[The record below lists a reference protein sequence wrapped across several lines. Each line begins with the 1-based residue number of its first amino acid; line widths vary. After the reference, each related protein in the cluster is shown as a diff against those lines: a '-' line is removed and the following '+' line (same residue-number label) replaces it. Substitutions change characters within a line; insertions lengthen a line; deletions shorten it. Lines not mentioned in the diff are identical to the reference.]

1 MDAMG
6 AVFFIVIIGS
16 IVIGIGIVLEI
27 LMCRIEKPAAKFILP
42 IAGILLWLLCGI
54 VTKDFTGGGAAIF
67 GIISI
72 GAVIGL
78 ILKLIFRKRKA
89 K

>member
-1 MDAMG
+1 MEAMG
-6 AVFFIVIIGS
+6 AIFFIAIIGS

-27 LMCRIEKPAAKFILP
+27 LMCRTKKPAAKYVIP
-42 IAGILLWLLCGI
+42 VAGILLWLFCGI
-54 VTKDFTGGGAAIF
+54 ITKDFTGGGAAIF

-78 ILKLIFRKRKA
+78 IIKLIFGKRKA

>member
-1 MDAMG
+1 MEAMG
-6 AVFFIVIIGS
+6 AIFFIVIIGS
-16 IVIGIGIVLEI
+16 IVTGIGIVLEI
-27 LMCRIEKPAAKFILP
+27 LMCRTKKPAAKFILP

-78 ILKLIFRKRKA
+78 IIKLIFGKRKER
-89 K
+89 